1 MLASL
6 FVPAL
11 FLLLVV
17 GCEGTSG
24 GQEEAAESTDDNEQ
38 EPVGEVFSR
47 TELYFGA
54 EKPDGSEV
62 TEVEFEQFVDDE
74 ATPSFPDG
82 LTTLTGEGQYRGSD
96 GAIVEEKSFVL
107 ILLYPPGDTE
117 ANAEIEEIR
126 EEYKSEFEQESV
138 LRVDT
143 SARVSF

>member
-17 GCEGTSG
+17 GCGGTSS
-24 GQEEAAESTDDNEQ
+24 GQEEAAESTDDSEQ

-82 LTTLTGEGQYRGSD
+82 LTILTGEGQYRGSD

-126 EEYKSEFEQESV
+126 EDYKSEFEQESV